1 MKKLTQKHA
10 TAIANYCEIRAID
23 EFGGSEYPKIV
34 INAELYLN
42 EKCPI
47 CSVDNSGIKKAIE
60 QEIGK
65 HVTILSE
72 EKIHSRITLNLFEC
86 LKNNP
91 WTKAH
96 RNVTHQ
102 LALLVGAKD
111 AALRLRKEAA
121 EGDDWAG
128 TEEERRVALN
138 TIVK

>member
-1 MKKLTQKHA
+1 MEHTGVTKELIEKVKASEDKDRARLT
-10 TAIANYCEIRAID
+10 
-23 EFGGSEYPKIV
+23 
-34 INAELYLN
+34 INLL
-42 EKCPI
+42 
-47 CSVDNSGIKKAIE
+47 
-60 QEIGK
+60 
-65 HVTILSE
+65 
-72 EKIHSRITLNLFEC
+72 EC
-86 LKNNP
+86 QKNNP